1 MRDVFSAAADKF
13 TEIRMVI
20 GEDALSLFDDHW
32 DGVTVL
38 AARADQVDA
47 LYAYASSW
55 EDGTA
60 NTMRRQTR
68 EG

>member
-1 MRDVFSAAADKF
+1 MRDHFAAAADKF
-13 TEIRMVI
+13 TEIRMFI
-20 GEDALSLFDDHW
+20 NEDALTLFDDHW

-47 LYAYASSW
+47 LYAYASTW

-60 NTMRRQTR
+60 NTTRR
-68 EG
+68 